1 MKKRVWGALLIGL
14 ALLVVMAG
22 NVWAQTPPPWMSY
35 FPPESFYMGL
45 DAAGSY
51 QYFDDQFLDDRG
63 NVNHGN
69 LKLRF
74 YVFKDSP
81 SYGFDINAALNLQTK
96 GIGEEMESEVDL
108 SLNSG
113 GYTSL
118 KYYLSPIYDAF
129 GYLGLTGTAADLEQY
144 TLLGNIGLGYGRFK
158 DVTPLGRAA
167 EIERSLMAIEDVT
180 EPFGPDFLIALAQ
193 ETVILYDIEE
203 TDAERT
209 ERIADFIVNYAPGN
223 PVLSPA
229 GVITVNDIL
238 NQSILRRSV
247 GWEVRAGIGY
257 PILPADQ
264 EKDIQA
270 VMSASLGMPIAY
282 GTQVNFSSQ
291 ASSPIEDLGNVYT
304 VGLQSELV
312 HTVNENLDIGANV
325 SATLTDREESDS
337 LYSYSIGAFA
347 DLQIFKSLT
356 MVTTLTYSDATE
368 VLGSWEEPAINLTTS
383 LRYRFF

>member
-1 MKKRVWGALLIGL
+1 MEKRVWSILSIGL
-14 ALLVVMAG
+14 VLLMVMAG

-35 FPPESFYMGL
+35 SPPESFYMGL

-51 QYFDDQFLDDRG
+51 QYFDDQFLDNRG

-74 YVFKDSP
+74 WLFKDSP
-81 SYGFDINAALNLQTK
+81 TYGFDMNAALNIHTK
-96 GIGEEMESEVDL
+96 GIGDEIETDVDL

-118 KYYLSPIYDAF
+118 KYYLSPLYDAF
-129 GYLGLTGTAADLEQY
+129 GYLGLTGTAADLEEY
-144 TLLGNIGLGYGRFK
+144 SLVGNVGLGFGRFK

-167 EIERSLMAIEDVT
+167 EIERALMAIEDVDV
-180 EPFGPDFLIALAQ
+180 PFGPEFLVALAQ
-193 ETVILYDIEE
+193 ETETFYDAEE
-203 TDAERT
+203 TEAERT
-209 ERIADFIVNYAPGN
+209 ERIAEYIISNAPGH
-223 PVLSPA
+223 PDLSPA
-229 GVITVNDIL
+229 GVITINEVL

-264 EKDIQA
+264 DRDIQA

-282 GTQVNFSSQ
+282 GTQVNLSAQ
-291 ASSPIEDLGNVYT
+291 ATSPFEDIGDIYT
-304 VGLQSELV
+304 VGLQGELV
-312 HTVNENLDIGANV
+312 HTVNDNLDVGTNV
-325 SATLTDREESDS
+325 SASLSDKLEGDS
-337 LYSYSIGAFA
+337 LYSYSLGAFA

-356 MVTTLTYSDATE
+356 MVTTVTYSDATE
-368 VLGSWEEPAINLTTS
+368 VLGSWEEPTINITTS
-383 LRYRFF
+383 LRYRLF